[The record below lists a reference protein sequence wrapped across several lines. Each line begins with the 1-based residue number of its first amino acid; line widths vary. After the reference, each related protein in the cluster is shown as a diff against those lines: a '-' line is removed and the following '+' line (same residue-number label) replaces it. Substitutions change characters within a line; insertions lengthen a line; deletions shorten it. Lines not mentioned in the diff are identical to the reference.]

1 MSRRQR
7 IIFLAVAFAVA
18 LTRLAALSRTLWDWD
33 EVLFSTALHHFDVA
47 SHHPHPPGFPAY
59 VFLGRLLRLVIHD
72 DFRALQTINVAA
84 AMLLFPAVVLLARAF
99 RFDFA
104 TSMSAGVL
112 FAFLPNVVFF
122 GGTAFS
128 DVPSLAVLVF
138 ALAFLLRGRDSRRDF
153 LLGCLL
159 LGIALAFRP
168 QNLLVAAYPLLAA
181 SWFRFRARWLDVVA
195 GAAIVT
201 SIVAVSYGAA
211 AYATGF
217 DAYRV
222 AIRKHSEYLMII
234 DSYRNPDRLPLRT
247 IFPQFLLHPF
257 GGSRVVAGLCIAAA
271 IALVAAIAS
280 AKTRVRTLEV
290 LATFAPFFLTGVL
303 LLNVE
308 SSSRYS
314 ITWLVGICLLAA
326 EGIRVGASLLPERA
340 GLAIVSLL
348 TIAFAAK
355 EAQFANRA
363 LAEPRRSVS
372 PTIAAVRWIRAH
384 VPLSSTL
391 YVTRDMQ
398 AFADAYLGDYTQ
410 ASVRADGSFDV
421 VDARNAWLVHEWSS
435 PSPDAVNFTRPRH
448 ELFDLVRQRYFE
460 VSVQPL
466 SDQARYVDGWYD
478 AESSGPS
485 VWRWMAQRSTT
496 LLPPV
501 SGGGEL
507 WMRIFLPLD
516 AARHPA
522 VTVTFNGAPIDRFV
536 CTTAVIERTYHLDSR
551 LGTPNELRLEVDRI
565 VNPAQE
571 HIVDDG
577 RDLGLQLRGIA
588 WRSR

>member
-1 MSRRQR
+1 LSRRQR
-7 IIFLAVAFAVA
+7 ILFIAVAAAVA

-47 SHHPHPPGFPAY
+47 AHHPHPPGFPLY
-59 VFLGRLLRLVIHD
+59 VALGRVVRFFLHD
-72 DFRALQTINVAA
+72 DFRALQAINLVA
-84 AMLLFPAVVLLARAF
+84 AMLLFPAVFLLARAF

-104 TSMSAGVL
+104 TSMSGALL

-128 DVPSLAVLVF
+128 DVPSLAALVF
-138 ALAFLLRGRDSRRDF
+138 ALAMLLRGRESRRDF
-153 LLGCLL
+153 FLGCLL
-159 LGIALAFRP
+159 LGVALAFRP

-181 SWFRFRARWLDVVA
+181 SWARFRARWVDVIA

-201 SIVAVSYGAA
+201 AIIVLSYGTA
-211 AYATGF
+211 AYVTGF

-222 AIRKHSEYLMII
+222 AIRKHSDYLMVI
-234 DSYRNPDRLPLRT
+234 DSYRNPDRLPIRT
-247 IFPQFLLHPF
+247 IFPKFLLHPF
-257 GGSRVVAGLCIAAA
+257 GGSRVVIGLCVAAAVAIAAA
-271 IALVAAIAS
+271 CPRL
-280 AKTRVRTLEV
+280 RTLEV
-290 LATFAPFFLTGVL
+290 LITFAPFFLTGVL

-326 EGIRVGASLLPERA
+326 EGFRVVSQGGDFVAALRRPLMVILT
-340 GLAIVSLL
+340 LAFV
-348 TIAFAAK
+348 AK

-363 LAEPRRSVS
+363 LAEPRSTVS

-391 YVTRDMQ
+391 YVARDMQ

-410 ASVRADGSFDV
+410 APVRPDGSFDV
-421 VDARNAWLVHEWSS
+421 RDARGAWLVREWAS
-435 PSPDAVNFTRPRH
+435 PSPDAINFTRARH
-448 ELFDLVRQRYFE
+448 ELFDLVRERYFE

-466 SDQARYVDGWYD
+466 SDQARYVEGWYD

-485 VWRWMAQRSTT
+485 VWRWMAQRSVTE
-496 LLPPV
+496 LPPI
-501 SGGGEL
+501 SGRGEL

-516 AARHPA
+516 AARHPT
-522 VTVTFNGAPIDRFV
+522 VTVTFNGATIDRFV
-536 CTTAVIERTYHLDSR
+536 CTTAVVERTYHLDSR
-551 LGTPNELRLEVDRI
+551 LGTPNELRLDVDQI
-565 VNPAQE
+565 VNPARE
-571 HIVDDG
+571 HLIDDG